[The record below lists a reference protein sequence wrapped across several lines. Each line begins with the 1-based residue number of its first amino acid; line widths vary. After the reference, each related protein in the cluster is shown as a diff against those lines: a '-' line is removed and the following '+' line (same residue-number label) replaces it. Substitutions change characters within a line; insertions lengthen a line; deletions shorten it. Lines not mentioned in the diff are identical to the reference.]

1 MVRWQPALDD
11 YSREERSD
19 VIPSTDK
26 RLILVYFK
34 RKLPQSPNTKD
45 TVRLRHAEH
54 PTQFKEERT
63 IYRFETFEELWA
75 GFRKDHPAT
84 YEKYKDSKQ
93 PHLAP
98 RVFRENDPFQ
108 MKKAHDTGCCCIECE
123 GMNELKRGSNGAA
136 AKIEEVMKRLQSS
149 VTRSAN
155 PALTSTL
162 AKIRDIITK
171 PSKYESIVACLH
183 PCLPCDGKLE
193 RAKFECIKGRQCT
206 ECGFRQLWSND
217 VRKAVL
223 KDNDELRSNTLL
235 AGPEWK
241 ESKIMWRHYTQPLHL
256 VFFLLMI
263 VMSKSHLKPKM
274 HAILCSR

>member
-1 MVRWQPALDD
+1 MYA
-11 YSREERSD
+11 
-19 VIPSTDK
+19 
-26 RLILVYFK
+26 
-34 RKLPQSPNTKD
+34 
-45 TVRLRHAEH
+45 
-54 PTQFKEERT
+54 
-63 IYRFETFEELWA
+63 
-75 GFRKDHPAT
+75 
-84 YEKYKDSKQ
+84 KYKDRKR

-98 RVFRENDPFQ
+98 RVFRENAPFQ

-136 AKIEEVMKRLQSS
+136 AKIEEILKRLQSS

-162 AKIRDIITK
+162 AKIRYIITK

-241 ESKIMWRHYTQPLHL
+241 ESKIMWRHYTQSISNAVLADDNDEYTPLENKNACNLVLKTTNGNLIEFLDKYEETTKRHAYHRHL
-256 VFFLLMI
+256 VSTERKASI
-263 VMSKSHLKPKM
+263 EYDQN
-274 HAILCSR
+274 I